1 MAEEYVNFWSKFIHK
16 FIKQITFAVL
26 QMGHESHPIDGTRIV
41 TSIQSIIANNNV
53 TCPTLLFSHCIH
65 NSSRIRNQRSSEME
79 KVNFYMKLWYPISTR
94 YNAFHDSSL
103 NFTISLLLI
112 NFISNNHF
120 ETIYIFEFRKLK
132 SSLDFNRYGST
143 PRVSI
148 NYHIIPRFPSSE
160 ISWEIDVH

>member
-1 MAEEYVNFWSKFIHK
+1 MAERYVNFWSKFIHK
-16 FIKQITFAVL
+16 FIKQITL
-26 QMGHESHPIDGTRIV
+26 QCGTLQIGHESHPIDGTRIV

-53 TCPTLLFSHCIH
+53 TCPTILFSHCIH

-79 KVNFYMKLWYPISTR
+79 KVNFDMKLWYPISTR

-120 ETIYIFEFRKLK
+120 ETIYIYIYSNFENWNLPSFL
-132 SSLDFNRYGST
+132 
-143 PRVSI
+143 
-148 NYHIIPRFPSSE
+148 RF
-160 ISWEIDVH
+160 